1 MANDIKSS
9 ISKFLFELVGT
20 MLFTM
25 FFTSLDQQVILG
37 SLTLLTIFTWKLTRS
52 HFNPAVTLAYMLK
65 KNNRMPVLL
74 GIFYIVS

>member
-25 FFTSLDQQVILG
+25 FFTSLD
-37 SLTLLTIFTWKLTRS
+37 
-52 HFNPAVTLAYMLK
+52 
-65 KNNRMPVLL
+65 
-74 GIFYIVS
+74 